1 MSQGNAM
8 KGVIAA
14 VVAVTIFGAA
24 PAAAQ
29 KLDLST
35 VKCKEFIA
43 SGKDNIGLVL
53 MWLTGYY
60 ADQDAAPVVDFDKM
74 KSDAEKLG
82 DYCSKNPDNGLITA
96 AEEVFE
102 QQ

>member
-1 MSQGNAM
+1 M

-14 VVAVTIFGAA
+14 IVAATVLVAT

-35 VKCKEFIA
+35 VKCKEFIG
-43 SGKDNIGLVL
+43 SGKENIRLVL
-53 MWLTGYY
+53 MWMTGYY
-60 ADQDAAPVVDFDKM
+60 ADQDASPIVDFDKM
-74 KSDAEKLG
+74 RADAEKLG
-82 DYCSKNPDNGLITA
+82 DYCNKNPDHGLITA